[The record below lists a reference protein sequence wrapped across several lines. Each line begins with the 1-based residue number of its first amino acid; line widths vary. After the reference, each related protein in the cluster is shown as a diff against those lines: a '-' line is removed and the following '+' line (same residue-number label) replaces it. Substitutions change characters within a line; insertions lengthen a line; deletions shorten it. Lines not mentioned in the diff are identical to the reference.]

1 MLWQAT
7 ETAAD
12 DLTLTQR
19 EQLYAVLLEY
29 ADVFAEDSGDLGWT
43 ELLQHNIET
52 GDAPPVRQPPRRI
65 PAVQREQVKQLL
77 KEMETTTI

>member
-1 MLWQAT
+1 MLAQ
-7 ETAAD
+7 
-12 DLTLTQR
+12 L

-52 GDAPPVRQPPRRI
+52 GDAPPVRQLPCRI
-65 PAVQREQVKQLL
+65 PAVQ
-77 KEMETTTI
+77 